1 MNIFNLKKEMK
12 NIIYS
17 DSSLSKNSIRDR
29 NSALNKIFENFNNL
43 DDVSVITKD
52 KILDNLNSI
61 KFKTKLSAGVNAI
74 RFLKGQNLD
83 VDFPSEDELKEIIK
97 NKKKNNRKPTV
108 EKNLIDIERKVNRV
122 RKKNYRLAYKLMLE
136 SGLRVHEVSAL
147 KKEDF
152 SFDKNL
158 ITINLREA
166 KGNKLCSIEIENKY
180 LSKNISEFVETK
192 SEDER
197 VFPHMRYLQEQATK
211 MGIKCHDLRRG
222 FAKRTYKEE
231 LENDSPRSEALDK
244 TRIKLRHTRS
254 DTTKIYLNSKI
265 KV

>member
-1 MNIFNLKKEMK
+1 MNIYNLKKEMK

-74 RFLKGQNLD
+74 RFLKEYNLD

-97 NKKKNNRKPTV
+97 NKKKNNRKPTA

-136 SGLRVHEVSAL
+136 SGLRVHEVAAL
-147 KKEDF
+147 KKDDF

-166 KGNKLCSIEIENKY
+166 KGNKLCSIELENKY
-180 LSKNISEFVETK
+180 LSKNISEFIETK
-192 SEDER
+192 NEDEK